1 MIPPGWIGVCASP
14 DQETC
19 SPSRVSLWGEKKSIF
34 ILFFFPLKNS
44 QTVLRAVKYRETQ
57 FPGKGV
63 PTLDSLPN
71 TPGDLFVSVRSQFT
85 PGNINKDI
93 SVLWV
98 CVGGWLV
105 FFIYFFLFFNFFI
118 FFEKGLSHFKSN
130 FGGLIISFIKKL

>member
-1 MIPPGWIGVCASP
+1 MLP
-14 DQETC
+14 QTRK
-19 SPSRVSLWGEKKSIF
+19 RVHLPECHFGEKKNLF
-34 ILFFFPLKNS
+34 LFCFFFPLKNS

-105 FFIYFFLFFNFFI
+105 FFIYFFYILIFLFFSK
-118 FFEKGLSHFKSN
+118 KGCPISS
-130 FGGLIISFIKKL
+130 LILEV